1 MGRTAKNNTPNLK
14 PVQKVELSEKH
25 FKLRLAAAVLLL
37 AMAAVTLTKGITS
50 LLSREAGWN
59 TVSASSSTE
68 NCGSEF
74 VFKYYFE
81 GRETAVSAEYKKLS
95 RQYSEICENAYRLF
109 SNSAE
114 FDGVNNVK
122 YINLHPNEEINVDS
136 VLYNAF
142 SLLAKYENRDIYLAP
157 VYECYSSVFAS
168 QTDIEAKSADPLFAP
183 EVKSFIDSVT
193 RFTKNADDICLK
205 LLGDNTVKLCVSED
219 YLSFAKENEI
229 SSFIDFYRLKNAFIA
244 DYIAK
249 ELVSAGYKKGNISS
263 FDGFT
268 RNLDD
273 SDTEYSLKIIDKRDS
288 ASLPL
293 EAAVMDYKGDLAIVY
308 FKAFRLSDLDA
319 MYCFLYENGESRT
332 AYINSDGESKTANNM
347 LVAFSKELG
356 CAEILL
362 NTSPYYIAESFGEEQ
377 ASALKNDGVFTVW
390 CSENTVNC
398 TCSDVSFSA
407 VLNGYTVKNF

>member
-1 MGRTAKNNTPNLK
+1 M
-14 PVQKVELSEKH
+14 
-25 FKLRLAAAVLLL
+25 
-37 AMAAVTLTKGITS
+37 
-50 LLSREAGWN
+50 
-59 TVSASSSTE
+59 
-68 NCGSEF
+68 
-74 VFKYYFE
+74 
-81 GRETAVSAEYKKLS
+81 
-95 RQYSEICENAYRLF
+95 
-109 SNSAE
+109 
-114 FDGVNNVK
+114 
-122 YINLHPNEEINVDS
+122 
-136 VLYNAF
+136 
-142 SLLAKYENRDIYLAP
+142 
-157 VYECYSSVFAS
+157 
-168 QTDIEAKSADPLFAP
+168 
-183 EVKSFIDSVT
+183 
-193 RFTKNADDICLK
+193 
-205 LLGDNTVKLCVSED
+205 GDNTVKLCVSED

-244 DYIAK
+244 DYIAE

-377 ASALKNDGVFTVW
+377 ASALKNDGEFTVW